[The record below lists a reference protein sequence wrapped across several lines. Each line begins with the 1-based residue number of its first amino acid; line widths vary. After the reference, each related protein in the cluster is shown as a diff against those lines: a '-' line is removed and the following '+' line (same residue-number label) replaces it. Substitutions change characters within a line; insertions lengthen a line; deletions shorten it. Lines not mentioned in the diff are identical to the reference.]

1 MPLLRQVSRAEIDD
15 EDIRAHFQRT
25 FGDRD
30 PIKEPGTGTGT
41 PGNWWTTFALA
52 PDVLRNSAEFLVLA
66 ADPEAALSIAPQYR
80 ELGVLRQAW
89 VSSCRFIY
97 SQHCKFARQHAGLS
111 AEKIAAISH
120 WQVSDLFDP
129 LERALLAYTD
139 ALVSEH
145 GRVDPAVITVL
156 RQHLT
161 DKAILE
167 FSYVTALYMAHGTL
181 IRALRLEYDD
191 VDDPVVDVPVPPASG
206 DAS

>member
-52 PDVLRNSAEFLVLA
+52 PDVLRNSAELLVLA

-145 GRVDPAVITVL
+145 GRVDPAVISRSPTTSDRQGDSRILL
-156 RQHLT
+156 RHC
-161 DKAILE
+161 A
-167 FSYVTALYMAHGTL
+167 VHGPWNPHQGTSTR
-181 IRALRLEYDD
+181 IRRRRRSRRRR
-191 VDDPVVDVPVPPASG
+191 PRPPASG
-206 DAS
+206 DSS